1 MNVVYAAD
9 EKFAE
14 ILAVSLESLY
24 DSNKA
29 LDELNVYVLDDG
41 LSSMSKGWLRQQA
54 ERYGRPL
61 TFVGVKA
68 LDDCVGV
75 EISFQKKLSR
85 ATFYRL
91 FCTKLLPEHLE
102 RVLYVDCDTV
112 VLDSLAE
119 LENFEMS
126 GFCAAVDEPTAPMM
140 KKKIELKPNDPYFN
154 AGVMLIDL
162 KKWRENNVTER
173 FVAYLKEKNGNVSFE
188 DQGVLNHVFL
198 NQIDRLPMRY
208 NVTTQWYAFG
218 FNGFCMTKRDTVGYI
233 ENEAQKACENPAIV
247 HFTNCYVMARPWVR
261 LNEHPFAYKWQESK
275 EKTPWAATPAWND
288 TRGVGKK
295 ICAGIYKILPGNLK
309 YHFTYLVNG
318 VLRPMLESL
327 KG

>member
-14 ILAVSLESLY
+14 ILTVSLESLY

-29 LDELNVYVLDDG
+29 LTELNVYVLDDG
-41 LSSMSKGWLRQQA
+41 LADTSKGWLKQQA
-54 ERYGRPL
+54 EKYGRPL

-68 LDDCVGV
+68 LDDYVGI

-85 ATFYRL
+85 AAFYRL
-91 FCTKLLPEHLE
+91 FCTELLKNDIE
-102 RVLYVDCDTV
+102 RILYLDCDTV
-112 VLDSLAE
+112 ILDSLAE

-126 GFCAAVDEPTAPMM
+126 GFCAAADEPTAMKM
-140 KKKIELKPNDPYFN
+140 KKKIELSGTDSYYNS
-154 AGVMLIDL
+154 GVMLIDL

-218 FNGFCMTKRDTVGYI
+218 FNGFCMTKRDTVEYT

-261 LNEHPFAYKWQESK
+261 LNEHPFAHKWQESK
-275 EKTPWAATPAWND
+275 EKTPWAATPAWSD
-288 TRGVGKK
+288 TRGAGKK
-295 ICAGIYKILPGNLK
+295 ICAGIYKVLPGNLK